1 MGPVSS
7 SRAAATIPAPPFPLT
22 IDDLFPPGFSPTAPR
37 VHASPPSPRRSLPL
51 HGGDPRHYVIEPG
64 RWRAW
69 IDPRRSPEQSI
80 LGAPPAS
87 GGDVAPSN
95 LATVAQASLE
105 LGRSS
110 PDASS
115 AMADQDGHTCP
126 WSSSAPYDP
135 NGGRRQVGSGN
146 PNSPPTSSCD
156 AASWAEIGSIFDH
169 FWNQSRVPPSPSPTS
184 TDSFGWWRGKVAGDP
199 RSFAQVAASSLPE
212 MGDGGGRFGPRRGG
226 RAPPSSNR
234 GRGRNVWQR
243 DEVAQSSSNQLRGS
257 GSQNSGD
264 RWEAAA
270 RGAEQRRQEVISPAP
285 GGNPIAA
292 QGAGANPQMATG
304 DPPCLN
310 CNIKGHYTARC
321 PTIRCERCK
330 RLGHIS
336 QICQVILPWECI
348 PSMCG
353 FQAPGRGFFFMPD
366 HSSAKQTKERAS
378 SVVITIIEGEASSRQ
393 IEKEFNLAFGDSW
406 RCTARTIGP
415 NQYIMRFPTQ
425 VEVERAVYYGSSMKL
440 KTVDATVR
448 LTAWTASVGA
458 KAVLQKA
465 WVRISNIPLDKRVEE
480 NAFYVGSLVGVS
492 LDLDIS
498 TLHKPEYVRVLV
510 GCRDVERIPASAEG
524 CLGDN
529 FYDFFYEIDK
539 VVVGGPPKDNAGAT
553 VSTNA
558 NVPSPKRPRME
569 RSVTVTEES
578 SENQVMG
585 SQSESGRRQRACDTI
600 TEVNDESLAMD
611 NDSEDDSAGGNELLI
626 ETMAKEHEARQL
638 AGSPPNSWLVPC
650 SLIHKEQ
657 LPDPRGTEAV
667 ASLLPPLSQNLSA
680 NIWPPLPSITDISDG
695 SNSPL
700 VGSPDYV
707 VQSPEG
713 SHEDNLVVPEAD
725 ETRFSSRIFPS
736 ANEDVMR
743 KAMQATKKRNLE
755 GLQKEVDKG
764 QLAEGA
770 KKLMH
775 SATIVF
781 SAPSA
786 ASGNRQMLLINA
798 P

>member
-1 MGPVSS
+1 
-7 SRAAATIPAPPFPLT
+7 
-22 IDDLFPPGFSPTAPR
+22 
-37 VHASPPSPRRSLPL
+37 
-51 HGGDPRHYVIEPG
+51 
-64 RWRAW
+64 
-69 IDPRRSPEQSI
+69 
-80 LGAPPAS
+80 
-87 GGDVAPSN
+87 
-95 LATVAQASLE
+95 
-105 LGRSS
+105 
-110 PDASS
+110 
-115 AMADQDGHTCP
+115 
-126 WSSSAPYDP
+126 
-135 NGGRRQVGSGN
+135 
-146 PNSPPTSSCD
+146 
-156 AASWAEIGSIFDH
+156 
-169 FWNQSRVPPSPSPTS
+169 
-184 TDSFGWWRGKVAGDP
+184 
-199 RSFAQVAASSLPE
+199 
-212 MGDGGGRFGPRRGG
+212 
-226 RAPPSSNR
+226 
-234 GRGRNVWQR
+234 
-243 DEVAQSSSNQLRGS
+243 
-257 GSQNSGD
+257 
-264 RWEAAA
+264 
-270 RGAEQRRQEVISPAP
+270 
-285 GGNPIAA
+285 
-292 QGAGANPQMATG
+292 
-304 DPPCLN
+304 
-310 CNIKGHYTARC
+310 
-321 PTIRCERCK
+321 
-330 RLGHIS
+330 
-336 QICQVILPWECI
+336 
-348 PSMCG
+348 
-353 FQAPGRGFFFMPD
+353 
-366 HSSAKQTKERAS
+366 
-378 SVVITIIEGEASSRQ
+378 
-393 IEKEFNLAFGDSW
+393 
-406 RCTARTIGP
+406 
-415 NQYIMRFPTQ
+415 
-425 VEVERAVYYGSSMKL
+425 MKL

-667 ASLLPPLSQNLSA
+667 ASLLPPLSQNLPA

-755 GLQKEVDKG
+755 GNIPIPSSSNSFAALSDS
-764 QLAEGA
+764 A
-770 KKLMH
+770 LMIRAH
-775 SATIVF
+775 KMGVIIPDDNF
-781 SAPSA
+781 SSFDVIRDLENAR
-786 ASGNRQMLLINA
+786 NDINA
-798 P
+798 KNGFVKAPVSTLYIENNVGDSTPLSMDWISSSDNDEPFTVVKSRKGKCARKKPVVVVSRPVTRSQKKGEEVSDNKSAHVPGRVIRNKTKPARFK